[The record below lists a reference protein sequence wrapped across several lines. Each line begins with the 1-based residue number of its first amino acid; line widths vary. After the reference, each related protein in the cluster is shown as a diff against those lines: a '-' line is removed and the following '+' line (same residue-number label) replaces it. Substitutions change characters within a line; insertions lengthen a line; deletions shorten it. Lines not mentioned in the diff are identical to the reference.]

1 MELPVA
7 KQSYLPSA
15 EVMTRTVKRAA
26 VTLARTLAEET
37 PTDTANLFIAPAR
50 ACVAE
55 ANFASDLRLP
65 AGTDAAAAVKEI
77 DEAFAAAGA
86 RCAWMDSTEEAWPA
100 SLAGALEAAGYR
112 AVERIVFVLDAYAPP
127 RKVNAEIQVL
137 PPRSVFG
144 QFRAFAKLEAEA
156 EHRLAG
162 ADADVWA
169 QSLVD
174 RLDET
179 RLELFVGRLEQQPVG
194 YAGVLALG
202 NYGVIFPAFTD
213 PNQRGKAIAGT
224 LMAHTIDFC
233 QRSLFERV
241 ILERHAGC
249 PAIPF
254 YESLGFKKYA
264 SYIRYERH

>member
-15 EVMTRTVKRAA
+15 EVMVRTVKRAA
-26 VTLARTLAEET
+26 VTLARTLTDET
-37 PTDTANLFIAPAR
+37 PIDAANLFIAPAR
-50 ACVAE
+50 ACVPD
-55 ANFASDLRLP
+55 ANFASDVRLP
-65 AGTDAAAAVKEI
+65 DGTNAATVMKEI
-77 DEAFAAAGA
+77 DDAYTQAGA
-86 RCAWMDSTEEAWPA
+86 KCAWMDAAEHVWPA
-100 SLAGALEAAGYR
+100 PLASALEAAGYR
-112 AVERIVFVLDAYAPP
+112 AVTRLVFVLDAYTPP
-127 RKVNAEIQVL
+127 KKVNAEMQVL
-137 PPRSVFG
+137 PPRSVFA
-144 QFRAFAKLEAEA
+144 QFREFAKSEAQA
-156 EHRLAG
+156 EHRHAG
-162 ADADVWA
+162 ADADVWSK
-169 QSLVD
+169 SLLD

-179 RLELFVGRLEQQPVG
+179 RLELFVGRLAQQPVG

-202 NYGVIFPAFTD
+202 NYGVIFPAYTD

-241 ILERHAGC
+241 ILERHEGC

-264 SYIRYERH
+264 SYVRYERH